1 MAKVK
6 VTENGN
12 YKVTMNQRQFALVS
26 AILGHV
32 RLGMKGNANEI
43 ADLAKAMHSVEE
55 PDFDMIGFTTEDDDG
70 NTISIEEVTIETD

>member
-12 YKVTMNQRQFALVS
+12 YKVTMNREQFELVS

-32 RLGMKGNANEI
+32 RRGMNGNANEI
-43 ADLAKAMHSVEE
+43 AELAKAMHSVEE
-55 PDFDMIGFTTEDDDG
+55 PDFDMIRFTTDDDEG
-70 NTISIEEVTIETD
+70 NTVSIEDVTIETD